1 MIQDVIQHLNLE
13 GYQIRNITPD
23 GKIHRFKTDTKDK
36 KNSGYYICFQNQ
48 SQTAKE
54 FYVCVYGSWKDT
66 QAHTFCSLAA
76 NEMQKDDR
84 ALIKKK
90 IEEAKKKAEAE
101 KIKRHEE
108 ASIAAQKLLLG
119 LQKSGNSLYL
129 KEKQIDD
136 IKSSLNI
143 LYGDNGLFYVPMK
156 DIYGK
161 IWSYQMITNEGKKF
175 FKKGGRIDGLFHVIG
190 HQPLTESTEEI
201 YIAEG
206 LSTAASVYKAVRKP
220 VVVAYNAQN
229 LIKVAREVRQ
239 LCKTAEI
246 TICGDDDHESTNA
259 KGELYNSGR
268 ISAEKAALEFMCQV
282 VFPVFASPE
291 GKTDFNDL
299 LIFEGLETLEKQILK
314 AEKRDLIGVFPLGF
328 LGSNY
333 FFTSTQNQQISSI
346 ASFTEMDFLKLA
358 PLEYWE
364 ALYPGSR
371 SARVDWVQA
380 KSVLAAKCQ
389 MKGIFDP
396 KRVRGT
402 GVWLDKGRI
411 IVNSGDHL
419 LVDGKKMRMVDVKSD
434 HFYILGTALRI
445 PQNLEPLTVEECQ
458 PIVQAAHLFKWKSP
472 DFPYLLAGAMVTMRV
487 CGALPIRPHVWL
499 TGESG
504 SGKSTLFNHYITPL
518 LGKQALSI
526 FGNSTEAGIRQAV
539 QSNAFPVIFDEFENS
554 GLQSQERLNSVVDLL
569 RSSWSESSAVL
580 LKGSASGV
588 AQEYSLNF
596 SAIVVSIRQGSL
608 NDADASRF
616 ATIELGP
623 HNNDQ
628 EHWEQ
633 LKACLDKIDF
643 EMGDRLFKRVI
654 EKLPVLI
661 SNFKLIKKAFGKN
674 AVRQRFADQ
683 YGMLLAGYSI
693 LGYDVAITDDEA
705 EFLVDQVKL
714 QEEKDSHVEDHV
726 ECLEHLLTSTLSYKT
741 DGLNEGLV
749 GTLINAAQ
757 AGDKVL
763 TRVLLENGIHIG
775 ADYFSIH
782 NPKHTTLESKIFRST
797 KWSNSWHKALKRI
810 SVSKESARDFGS
822 GTKRVV
828 SLPYSLIKDQK

>member
-1 MIQDVIQHLNLE
+1 MLKDVIQHLNLE
-13 GYQIRNITPD
+13 GYQVKEIIPD

-175 FKKGGRIDGLFHVIG
+175 FKKGGRTDGLFHVLG

-229 LIKVAREVRQ
+229 LIKVTKEVRQ

-268 ISAEKAALEFMCQV
+268 ICAERAAGESGCQI
-282 VFPVFASPE
+282 VFPKFLSPE

-299 LIFEGLETLEKQILK
+299 LVHEGFDEISTQFMTHVKEELPK
-314 AEKRDLIGVFPLGF
+314 VFPLGYNA
-328 LGSNY
+328 GTY
-333 FFTSTQNQQISSI
+333 FFTSTKNQQISKLT
-346 ASFTEMDFLKLA
+346 SFTETDFLKLA
-358 PLEYWE
+358 PLIHWE
-364 ALYPGSR
+364 RSHPGTR
-371 SARVDWVQA
+371 SARVNWLEA
-380 KSVLAAKCQ
+380 KDALISGCQ
-389 MKGIFDP
+389 QKGIYDG
-396 KRVRGT
+396 KRVRGS
-402 GVWLDKGRI
+402 GACMDKGR
-411 IVNSGDHL
+411 VVFNSGSYL
-419 LVDGKKMRMVDVKSD
+419 FVDDKKMRMVDIKSRN
-434 HFYILGTALRI
+434 FYTLGKEI
-445 PQNLEPLTVEECQ
+445 PYSTDTVPLSVQECE
-458 PIVQAAHLFKWKSP
+458 PIVKAAHSFKWKSP
-472 DFPYLLAGAMVTMRV
+472 DFPYLLAGAMVTMRI
-487 CGALPIRPHVWL
+487 CGALPIRPHIWL

-504 SGKSTLFNHYITPL
+504 SGKSTLFQRFIKPL
-518 LGKQALSI
+518 MNNQYLPLT
-526 FGNSTEAGIRQAV
+526 GNSSEAGIRQKL
-539 QSNAFPVIFDEFENS
+539 QYNAIPVVFDEFESSPSANA
-554 GLQSQERLNSVVDLL
+554 RLYSIVDLM
-569 RSSWSESSAVL
+569 RAAWSETDAYMI
-580 LKGSASGV
+580 KGSADGE
-588 AQEYSLNF
+588 AQEYSVNF
-596 SAIVVSIRQGSL
+596 SAIVASVRQLPL
-608 NDADASRF
+608 NDADQSRF
-616 ATIELGP
+616 ATIELAP
-623 HNNDQ
+623 HANDL
-628 EHWEQ
+628 EHWNE
-633 LKACLDKIDF
+633 LSGYLDQID
-643 EMGDRLFKRVI
+643 EDLGERLFRRSMKKI
-654 EKLPVLI
+654 HVLLA
-661 SNFKLIKKAFGKN
+661 NFKTIKKAYNKIK
-674 AVRQRFADQ
+674 ARQRFADQ

-693 LGYDVAITDDEA
+693 LIYDDEITDTEA
-705 EFLVDQVKL
+705 DFLVDQIKL
-714 QEEKDSHVEDHV
+714 QEERESHVEDHV
-726 ECLEHLLTSTLSYKT
+726 ECLEHLLTSTLSYKS
-741 DGLNEGLV
+741 DGINEGLV
-749 GTLINAAQ
+749 GTLINQ
-757 AGDKVL
+757 AKNGDKSIIKVL
-763 TRVLLENGIHIG
+763 NENGIHIG

-782 NPKHTTLESKIFRST
+782 NPSHSTLESKIFRNT

-810 SVSKESARDFGS
+810 SFAKESAREFNNTS
-822 GTKRVV
+822 KRVI
-828 SLPYSLIKDQK
+828 SLPYSLI